1 MGDIV
6 QLRSPIDINSDLGRA
21 FIVDATRAG
30 EGLITDQELQEKYEL
45 SPADWLAITKD
56 KAIGRAVRS
65 ESERRVRN
73 GSAAREAAAKH
84 FVKAPAV
91 LDQIMTDADSNPRHK
106 IEAIKELRATAN
118 GGSEKGPAPGEA
130 PGGFGARQWRP
141 MGLINRVSFRFM
153 LKGRRRRSSQ
163 RPRQHPRKYG
173 DYSTGYRITG
183 NGRSSAREIFKSTDL
198 PLTGTRRA

>member
-1 MGDIV
+1 MGDII
-6 QLRSPIDINSDLGRA
+6 QLRGPIDITSDRGRA

-30 EGLITDQELQEKYEL
+30 EGLLSDADLREMYEL
-45 SPADWLAITKD
+45 SPEDLKTIAKD

-118 GGSEKGPAPGEA
+118 GGSEKGPAPGEL
-130 PGGFGARQWRP
+130 FSII
-141 MGLINRVSFRFM
+141 INLGSDHVEKYEVDITPQVD
-153 LKGRRRRSSQ
+153 LKQ
-163 RPRQHPRKYG
+163 E
-173 DYSTGYRITG
+173 DNG
-183 NGRSSAREIFKSTDL
+183 NWG
-198 PLTGTRRA
+198 

>member
-6 QLRSPIDINSDLGRA
+6 QLHSPIDLNSDLGRA

-45 SPADWLAITKD
+45 SLADWLAITKD

-118 GGSEKGPAPGEA
+118 GGSDTHSTAAGDKFQITIVLNGDVEKYEA
-130 PGGFGARQWRP
+130 
-141 MGLINRVSFRFM
+141 
-153 LKGRRRRSSQ
+153 
-163 RPRQHPRKYG
+163 
-173 DYSTGYRITG
+173 DITPKKSPQLDLEQEDNG
-183 NGRSSAREIFKSTDL
+183 NWG
-198 PLTGTRRA
+198 